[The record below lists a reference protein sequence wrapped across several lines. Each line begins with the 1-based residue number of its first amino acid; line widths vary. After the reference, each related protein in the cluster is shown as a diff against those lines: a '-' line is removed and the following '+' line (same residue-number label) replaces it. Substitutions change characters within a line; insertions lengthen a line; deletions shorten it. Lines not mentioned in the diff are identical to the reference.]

1 MQNPESSRPEIVK
14 KRNKELLSWRAQIST
29 NPNIVKKD
37 PESGSLFPICTF
49 ETSVLYTKI
58 RNKQVVP
65 GSRFPVAN
73 LQI

>member
-1 MQNPESSRPEIVK
+1 M
-14 KRNKELLSWRAQIST
+14 ST
-29 NPNIVKKD
+29 NPNIVKKE
-37 PESGSLFPICTF
+37 PGTGTLFPICTF

-73 LQI
+73 